1 MLTLWG
7 RATSS
12 NVQKVI
18 WACDELGLAYQR
30 INLGGPFG
38 GNDDPA
44 YRAKNPN
51 GLIPTLEDGD
61 FVLWES
67 NAILRYLA
75 AGDAEHRLLPAD
87 LDRRGRANIDRW
99 MDWQL
104 VSLGLTLRT
113 LVMLVLAR
121 SEKPASEADL
131 AAATKNAA
139 TRFAILN
146 AHLETHR
153 YVGGDRFTLADIPVG
168 ISAHRWFSLGVARPL
183 MPALESWYEGISGR
197 PGFQNVRT
205 LPLR

>member
-1 MLTLWG
+1 MLILWG
-7 RATSS
+7 RATST

-18 WACDELGLAYQR
+18 WACDELSIAYKR
-30 INLGGPFG
+30 IDIGGPFG
-38 GNDDPA
+38 GTDDPA

-75 AGDAEHRLLPAD
+75 AGDAEHRLLPVD

-113 LVMLVLAR
+113 LVMLLLPR
-121 SEKPASEADL
+121 SEKPASESDIAT
-131 AAATKNAA
+131 AAQKAATLFWILDTHLA
-139 TRFAILN
+139 TQP
-146 AHLETHR
+146 
-153 YVGGDRFTLADIPVG
+153 YVGGDRFTLADIAVG
-168 ISAHRWFSLGVARPL
+168 ISAHRWFSLGVQRPV
-183 MPALESWYEGISGR
+183 MPALEGWYERISGR
-197 PGFQNVRT
+197 RGFQNVRAI
-205 LPLR
+205 PLR

>member
-7 RATSS
+7 RATST

-18 WACDELGLAYQR
+18 WACDELGLPYQR
-30 INLGGPFG
+30 IDIGGPFG

-61 FVLWES
+61 FILWES

-75 AGDAEHRLLPAD
+75 AGDTEHRLLPAD
-87 LDRRGRANIDRW
+87 LDRRGRANVDRW

-113 LVMLVLAR
+113 LVMLLLAR
-121 SEKPASEADL
+121 SDKPASESDI
-131 AAATKNAA
+131 AAAAKSA
-139 TRFAILN
+139 TTMFWILDT
-146 AHLETHR
+146 HLATHR
-153 YVGGDRFTLADIPVG
+153 YVGGERFTMADIPVG
-168 ISAHRWFSLGVARPL
+168 ISTHRWLSLGVQRPV
-183 MPALESWYEGISGR
+183 MPALETWYERIRGR
-197 PGFQNVRT
+197 PGFQNVRA

>member
-7 RATSS
+7 RATST

-18 WACDELGLAYQR
+18 WACDELGLPYQR
-30 INLGGPFG
+30 IDIGGPFG

-87 LDRRGRANIDRW
+87 LDRRARANIDRW

-113 LVMLVLAR
+113 LVMLVLPR
-121 SEKPASEADL
+121 SEKPASESDIAT
-131 AAATKNAA
+131 AAMNAA
-139 TRFAILN
+139 GRFGILD
-146 AHLETHR
+146 AHLATNR
-153 YVGGDRFTLADIPVG
+153 YVGGDRFSLADIPVG
-168 ISAHRWFSLGVARPL
+168 ISAHRWFTLGVQRPI
-183 MPALESWYEGISGR
+183 MPALETWYERIRGR
-197 PGFQNVRT
+197 PGFQNVRG

>member
-7 RATSS
+7 RATST

-18 WACDELGLAYQR
+18 WACGELGLAYKR
-30 INLGGPFG
+30 IDIGGPFG

-75 AGDAEHRLLPAD
+75 AGDAELRLLPGA
-87 LDRRGRANIDRW
+87 LDRRSRANIDQW

-113 LVMLVLAR
+113 LVLLLLAR
-121 SEKPASEADL
+121 ADKPVNESDVAT
-131 AAATKNAA
+131 AAKNVAIS
-139 TRFAILN
+139 FGILN
-146 AHLETHR
+146 SHLASQR

-168 ISAHRWFSLGVARPL
+168 ISTHRWFSLDVQRPN
-183 MPALESWYEGISGR
+183 MPALETWYKTISVR

>member
-7 RATSS
+7 RATST

-18 WACDELGLAYQR
+18 WACDELGLAYKR
-30 INLGGPFG
+30 VDIGGPFG

-67 NAILRYLA
+67 NAIVRYLA
-75 AGDAEHRLLPAD
+75 AGDAELRLLPGD
-87 LDRRGRANIDRW
+87 LDRRSRANIDRW

-113 LVMLVLAR
+113 LVLLLLAR
-121 SEKPASEADL
+121 SDKPVNESDIAT
-131 AAATKNAA
+131 AAKNAA
-139 TRFAILN
+139 TLFGILDT
-146 AHLETHR
+146 HLASQR

-168 ISAHRWFSLGVARPL
+168 ISAHRWFSLAVKRPN
-183 MPALESWYEGISGR
+183 MPALETWYKRISIR

>member
-1 MLTLWG
+1 MLILWG
-7 RATSS
+7 RATST
-12 NVQKVI
+12 NVQKVM
-18 WACDELGLAYQR
+18 WACDELGLGYKR
-30 INLGGPFG
+30 IDIGGPFG

-75 AGDAEHRLLPAD
+75 AGDAEHRLLPVD

-113 LVMLVLAR
+113 LVMLLLPR
-121 SEKPASEADL
+121 SEKPASESDIAT
-131 AAATKNAA
+131 AVQKAATLFWILDTHLA
-139 TRFAILN
+139 TQQ
-146 AHLETHR
+146 
-153 YVGGDRFTLADIPVG
+153 YVGGDRFTLADIAVG
-168 ISAHRWFSLGVARPL
+168 ISTHRWFSLGVQRPV
-183 MPALESWYEGISGR
+183 MPALETWYERINGR
-197 PGFQNVRT
+197 PGFQNVRA
-205 LPLR
+205 LALR

>member
-7 RATSS
+7 RATST

-18 WACDELGLAYQR
+18 WACDELGLAYKR
-30 INLGGPFG
+30 VDIGGPFG

-51 GLIPTLEDGD
+51 GLVPTLEDDD

-75 AGDAEHRLLPAD
+75 AGDTEQRLLPAD
-87 LDRRGRANIDRW
+87 LDRRTRANIERW
-99 MDWQL
+99 LDWQL

-113 LVMLVLAR
+113 LVMLLLPR
-121 SEKPASEADL
+121 SQNPPSQSDI
-131 AAATKNAA
+131 AAAAKKVAA
-139 TRFAILN
+139 AFSILDT
-146 AHLETHR
+146 HLSTQP

-168 ISAHRWFSLGVARPL
+168 ISTHRWFSLDVPRPA
-183 MPALESWYEGISGR
+183 MPSLETWYKRISDR
-197 PGFQNVRT
+197 PGFQNLRA

>member
-7 RATSS
+7 RATST

-18 WACDELGLAYQR
+18 WACGELGLAYKR
-30 INLGGPFG
+30 IDIGGPFG

-75 AGDAEHRLLPAD
+75 AGDAELRLLPGD
-87 LDRRGRANIDRW
+87 LDRRSRANIDQW

-104 VSLGLTLRT
+104 VSLGLTVRT
-113 LVMLVLAR
+113 LVLLLLAR
-121 SEKPASEADL
+121 ADKPVNESDIAT
-131 AAATKNAA
+131 AAKNVAIS
-139 TRFAILN
+139 FGILN
-146 AHLETHR
+146 SHLASQR

-168 ISAHRWFSLGVARPL
+168 ISAHRWFSLDVQRPN
-183 MPALESWYEGISGR
+183 MPALETWYKTISVR

>member
-7 RATSS
+7 RATST

-30 INLGGPFG
+30 IDMGGPFG

-61 FVLWES
+61 FILWES

-87 LDRRGRANIDRW
+87 LNCRDRANIDRW

-113 LVMLVLAR
+113 LVLLLLR
-121 SEKPASEADL
+121 PSGKTPSESDI
-131 AAATKNAA
+131 AAAAEKAA
-139 TRFAILN
+139 TLFWILDT
-146 AHLETHR
+146 HLSTRR
-153 YVGGDRFTLADIPVG
+153 YVGGDRFTLGDIGVG
-168 ISAHRWFSLGVARPL
+168 ISTHRWFNLGVQRPV
-183 MPALESWYEGISGR
+183 MPALETWYERISGR
-197 PGFQNVRT
+197 PGFQNVRA

>member
-7 RATSS
+7 RATST
-12 NVQKVI
+12 NVQKVM
-18 WACDELGLAYQR
+18 WACGELGLAYKR
-30 INLGGPFG
+30 IDIGGPFG

-75 AGDAEHRLLPAD
+75 AGDAELRLLPGN
-87 LDRRGRANIDRW
+87 LDRRSRAIIDQW

-104 VSLGLTLRT
+104 VSLGLTVRT
-113 LVMLVLAR
+113 LVLLLLAR
-121 SEKPASEADL
+121 ADKPVNESDIAT
-131 AAATKNAA
+131 AAKNVATS
-139 TRFAILN
+139 FGILN
-146 AHLETHR
+146 SHLASQR

-168 ISAHRWFSLGVARPL
+168 ISAHRWFSLNVPRPN
-183 MPALESWYEGISGR
+183 MPALEAWYKTISVR

-205 LPLR
+205 LSLR

>member
-7 RATSS
+7 RATST

-30 INLGGPFG
+30 IDMGGPFG

-87 LDRRGRANIDRW
+87 LDRRGRANVDRW

-113 LVMLVLAR
+113 LGDARTSAVRETGERSGPRGGHQECRHEVCDSKRSSGDSPVCRRRSIHAGGHPRRHQRPPLVQSR
-121 SEKPASEADL
+121 C
-131 AAATKNAA
+131 AATPHAGP
-139 TRFAILN
+139 REL
-146 AHLETHR
+146 
-153 YVGGDRFTLADIPVG
+153 
-168 ISAHRWFSLGVARPL
+168 
-183 MPALESWYEGISGR
+183 
-197 PGFQNVRT
+197 VRQD
-205 LPLR
+205 PR